1 MYGMR
6 LSPVDPFI
14 HLMLYG
20 TAQTLFFAGCYD
32 EAAAPATMALREH
45 AESHGAPRI
54 AAASSTLAG
63 RRGEAAG
70 MVCACVGS
78 IQHCVFSTRAT
89 HWALQTSK
97 HLAMNEDALRR
108 AGLPNSCR
116 GRRPGLASVPIYAKS
131 RTSVSWGR
139 WGRSNLSERFQIRGN
154 EEPYREQAWLI

>member
-20 TAQTLFFAGCYD
+20 TAQTLFAGCYD
-32 EAAAPATMALREH
+32 EAAARATMALREH

-63 RRGEAAG
+63 RGERRRAWYAPASG
-70 MVCACVGS
+70 RSDTACFQSAQLIGP
-78 IQHCVFSTRAT
+78 
-89 HWALQTSK
+89 LQTSK